1 MVSAPTRRRIGVM
14 GGTFD
19 PIHVGHLI
27 VAAQALHALNLTEVV
42 FVPSANP
49 WQKSPVASAADR
61 LAMVRAATASE
72 PKFHVSTV
80 DIDRGGNTYTVDT
93 LTDLRA
99 ANPDA
104 DFFLLLGSDALNG
117 LHTWKDPERILS
129 LAQVVCLARPGH
141 EPHAQEI
148 PASAVT
154 LLEVPGIDVS
164 STDCRDR
171 LRYGRPVRFM
181 VTPPVLEYIENHE
194 LYRRDA

>member
-1 MVSAPTRRRIGVM
+1 MAVAATRRRIGVM

-27 VAAQALHALNLTEVV
+27 VAAEALHALNLTEVV

-49 WQKSPVASAADR
+49 WQKTPSTDASHR
-61 LAMVRAATASE
+61 LEMVRLATASE
-72 PKFHVSTV
+72 PKFRVSTV

-93 LTDLRA
+93 LADLKSLH
-99 ANPDA
+99 PDA
-104 DFFLLLGSDALNG
+104 DLFLLLGSDALNNI
-117 LHTWKDPERILS
+117 HTWKDFERIFS
-129 LAQVVCLARPGH
+129 LAHVVCLARPGH
-141 EPHAQEI
+141 EPRAQET
-148 PASAVT
+148 PAGAVT

-181 VTPPVLEYIENHE
+181 VTSPVLEYIEQHH